1 MSSHV
6 PVGEDSDPAQRV
18 GRSVR
23 LVYNRFRELVG
34 VLDLCVTGSENA

>member
-6 PVGEDSDPAQRV
+6 PVGEDSDQVQRV

-23 LVYNRFRELVG
+23 LVCNRFRELVG
-34 VLDLCVTGSENA
+34 VLDLCVTGSESG